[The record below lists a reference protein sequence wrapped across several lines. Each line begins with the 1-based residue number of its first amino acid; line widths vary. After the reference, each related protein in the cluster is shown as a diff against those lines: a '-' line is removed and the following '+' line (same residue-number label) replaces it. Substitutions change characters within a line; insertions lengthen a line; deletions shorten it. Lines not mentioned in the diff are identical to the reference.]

1 MIYTSG
7 TTGLPKAAKI
17 SGYRIHYMG
26 WGPSYLNKWNRG
38 NVFYTALPLY
48 HSSAGGLILG
58 QMMWKGRT
66 VVIRNHFSGLE
77 FFASKNINLTFIL
90 VTHFWNDVKKYDVTA
105 INYIGETAR
114 FLLSFWFLN
123 FYKFFY

>member
-1 MIYTSG
+1 MLMIYTSG

-26 WGPSYLNKWNRG
+26 WGPAYLNKWNRG
-38 NVFYTALPLY
+38 NIFYTALPLY

-66 VVIRNHFSGLE
+66 VVIRNHFSGL
-77 FFASKNINLTFIL
+77 NLIF
-90 VTHFWNDVKKYDVTA
+90 
-105 INYIGETAR
+105 
-114 FLLSFWFLN
+114 S
-123 FYKFFY
+123 